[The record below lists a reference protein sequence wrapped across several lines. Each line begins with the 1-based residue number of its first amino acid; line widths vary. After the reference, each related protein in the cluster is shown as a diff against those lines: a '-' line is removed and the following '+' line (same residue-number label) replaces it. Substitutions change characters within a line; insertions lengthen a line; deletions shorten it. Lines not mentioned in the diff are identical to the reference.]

1 MQAPFGNDLFFE
13 AIWCVSGSVTQD
25 SCFIGG
31 YWYSPF
37 NTDSFGMY
45 NLKFSPSS
53 DETDDRYFYQYILAH
68 HYLKLIL
75 TEVIAD
81 AIIDSND

>member
-1 MQAPFGNDLFFE
+1 
-13 AIWCVSGSVTQD
+13 
-25 SCFIGG
+25 
-31 YWYSPF
+31 
-37 NTDSFGMY
+37 MY